1 MEVPPQPDDEA
12 VWIDPHWSW
21 TGGGYRWVAGGWMR
35 PVPGAHYAPPML
47 VRLRNGQLMYYAGHW
62 HGGAAG
68 NVASTSGTGTGTGTG
83 TEP

>member
-62 HGGAAG
+62 HGAAPGGA
-68 NVASTSGTGTGTGTG
+68 ASTSGTGTGTGT
-83 TEP
+83 EP